1 METPFGTETPHST
14 VVEAVETVMIDDEMR
29 ELEICVDRYRN
40 SSEFTFYTLLFMN
53 EPFICSDNRPAT
65 KCCRLAIS
73 VPNEKEKNIRAK
85 LK

>member
-1 METPFGTETPHST
+1 MTLRLVMETPFGTETPHST

-53 EPFICSDNRPAT
+53 HLYVLTIDQLQNVA
-65 KCCRLAIS
+65 
-73 VPNEKEKNIRAK
+73 V
-85 LK
+85 